1 MPEERDIEKQL
12 RAAAAKRQAEAG
24 TPFELHPV
32 NRRALQDEVRRTRG
46 PAPAPRRRS
55 WLTLGLGWPRFATLT
70 SLLAVAFLGVWIT
83 WQNLRKP
90 VTVTSLSARGE
101 TARTSDRALAANES
115 KSAMPDRDRKLE
127 PASPTVTVASGKA
140 DAFSSAE
147 QLVAAG
153 ATNWVLDLPASK
165 DKKPTLAKH
174 TETLAM
180 TPAPAMPPPA
190 AMPAPVPA
198 PTLPATAPELPA
210 PPVASAPVLT
220 DATLPTL
227 PPVTAP
233 TSALATPEIQQV
245 QAYQNNM
252 VIAGGRVDTL
262 DTSDAG
268 VHGARALQSE
278 GAVRAQF
285 TGDQTRSSAPA
296 ATTGTLLT
304 SFKVEQNGD
313 QLRIVD
319 HDGSVYTGN
328 WTPAPSPGST
338 NAPALYADYG
348 AVAAPTQLHD
358 QVKNLPADAVSPPAN
373 TFTYAMAQQNFRFAA
388 TGTNR
393 SLQQNVVLSGEIVAL
408 NITVTNALGNGAVN
422 LSGNF
427 KNNPQG
433 NLQSQ
438 QLMPKN
444 SQYQLPLLNSRIVGT
459 AVLGNGQQVQL
470 NATPTPKP

>member
-70 SLLAVAFLGVWIT
+70 SLLAVAFLGVWMT
-83 WQNLRKP
+83 RQNLRKP

-101 TARTSDRALAANES
+101 TARTYDRALAANES
-115 KSAMPDRDRKLE
+115 KPAMPDRDRKLE
-127 PASPTVTVASGKA
+127 PASPTVTYSDGKV
-140 DAFSSAE
+140 DGFSAPE
-147 QLVAAG
+147 QKPGSG
-153 ATNWVLDLPASK
+153 ATDWVVDLPASK
-165 DKKPTLAKH
+165 DKKTALAKH
-174 TETLAM
+174 TE
-180 TPAPAMPPPA
+180 APAMPPPA
-190 AMPAPVPA
+190 AMPAPLPA
-198 PTLPATAPELPA
+198 PTLPAAAPELPA
-210 PPVASAPVLT
+210 PPVTSAPILT
-220 DATLPTL
+220 DAALPA
-227 PPVTAP
+227 PPP
-233 TSALATPEIQQV
+233 LATPTAPGLATHDIQQV

-252 VIAGGRVDTL
+252 VIAGGRVDTW

-328 WTPAPSPGST
+328 WAPAPSPGST

-408 NITVTNALGNGAVN
+408 NITVTNALSNGAVN

>member
-70 SLLAVAFLGVWIT
+70 SLLAVAFLGVWMT
-83 WQNLRKP
+83 RQNLRKP

-115 KSAMPDRDRKLE
+115 KPAMPDRDRKLE
-127 PASPTVTVASGKA
+127 PASPPMTYSDGKV
-140 DAFSSAE
+140 DGFSATE
-147 QLVAAG
+147 QKPGSG
-153 ATNWVLDLPASK
+153 ATDWVVDLPASK
-165 DKKPTLAKH
+165 DKKTALAKH
-174 TETLAM
+174 TEALAM

-190 AMPAPVPA
+190 AMPAPLPA
-198 PTLPATAPELPA
+198 PTLPAAAPELPA
-210 PPVASAPVLT
+210 PPVASAPVLA

-233 TSALATPEIQQV
+233 TAALATHEIQQV

-268 VHGARALQSE
+268 VDGARALQSE
-278 GAVRAQF
+278 GAARAQG
-285 TGDQTRSSAPA
+285 TAGLTRSSTPEAS
-296 ATTGTLLT
+296 TGTLLT

-358 QVKNLPADAVSPPAN
+358 QAKHLPADAVSPPAN

-408 NITVTNALGNGAVN
+408 NITATNALSNGA
-422 LSGNF
+422 LTLTGNQ
-427 KNNPQG
+427 KSNQLG
-433 NLQSQ
+433 ILQSQ
-438 QLMPKN
+438 QLMPNN